1 MNPVSCVLCN
11 RSVNLTVDLC
21 CDENG
26 KAVHGDCYFNRII
39 GSTANL
45 QPVCESEELT
55 LSPMPPRLPREG
67 RMPDNAG
74 LMMISLVR

>member
-26 KAVHGDCYFNRII
+26 KAVHWDCYFNRII
-39 GSTANL
+39 GPTANL
-45 QPVCESEELT
+45 EPVCESEELI
-55 LSPMPPRLPREG
+55 LSAMPPRLPAIVG
-67 RMPDNAG
+67 RAAC
-74 LMMISLVR
+74 

>member
-11 RSVNLTVDLC
+11 RSVNLTVDLS

-39 GSTANL
+39 GATANL
-45 QPVCESEELT
+45 QLFCESEELI
-55 LSPMPPRLPREG
+55 LSAIPPRLPVIVG
-67 RMPDNAG
+67 RAAC
-74 LMMISLVR
+74 